1 MKNEFIFSITEIFTS
16 VLADANLERYYIGP
30 YQRGYKWASSNY
42 YDQVPQLLIDIYEA
56 MQHKIGEYY
65 LQYITVFEN
74 VGEKA
79 YEVIDGQQRL
89 TTLALIYG
97 RLHAKDGHIQN
108 LGVDKLKYAREG
120 CERLLS
126 DLENLSEVKKE
137 DCDTQDKYYI
147 AGAVRCIDRFIE
159 LLKNHEKLSDFAKY
173 LSGNV
178 KLILNRENSTVTPE
192 EVFVNL
198 NGNSVALT
206 NAYLIKGLLLTKNVR
221 RSDHLGRP
229 YDYAHLTEQRRTNG
243 RLWDEIQNWVERP
256 EVAHFFFGRSIREA
270 KRGMEALLQLTY
282 MAYQSEKVE
291 MNTDELL
298 QSFKELLSG
307 PGTDEKQADSGY
319 RLFNQFNEAVTN
331 ETAGARWMDRLLH
344 AYKRLRSLYEA
355 PRTYNL
361 LGYVLFGQNDRQGN
375 AESRLD
381 FLKQLLDKGESEIIQ
396 ALSREALN
404 VLPDTSH
411 EKLSY
416 KNDKLT
422 PLLLAFNAFPESAAE
437 GYKFN
442 FPTYD
447 YHQWSLEHIRP
458 QNPKDKLEIPEEYRT
473 LIHQMAEEKL
483 PDKDDAEKKQ
493 KEEVL
498 RRIDKSKT
506 LNADSLPFLYSDL
519 DDEALDSMGNMA
531 LLSREINSSLSNAPF
546 AVKRMLVAQALRNGR
561 FVPPHTAAVF
571 TKSLLLQNDTRQFST
586 SLYVWD
592 ENDVAAHSEWME
604 RRVAS
609 LRDEFEKLSKSEK

>member
-1 MKNEFIFSITEIFTS
+1 MKNEFIYSLKEIFTS
-16 VLADANLERYYIGP
+16 VLTDARLEKYYIGP

-56 MQHKIGEYY
+56 MQHEIGEYY
-65 LQYITVFEN
+65 LQYITVFED

-97 RLHAKDGHIQN
+97 RLHAKDENIPN
-108 LGVDKLKYAREG
+108 LGADKLKYAREG

-291 MNTDELL
+291 KNTDELL

-319 RLFNQFNEAVTN
+319 RLFNQFNEVVTN

-344 AYKRLRSLYEA
+344 AYKRLRSLYES
-355 PRTYNL
+355 PNTYNL
-361 LGYVLFGQNDRQGN
+361 LGYVLFGQEGKQKN
-375 AESRLD
+375 ADKRTAV
-381 FLKQLLDKGESEIIQ
+381 LKELLNKGEEEIVRM
-396 ALSREALN
+396 LSREALN

-416 KNDKLT
+416 DDKKLT
-422 PLLLAFNAFPESAAE
+422 PLLLAFNAFPEAAAE
-437 GYKFN
+437 NYRFS

-447 YHQWSLEHIRP
+447 YYLWSYEHIRP
-458 QNPKDKLEIPEEYRT
+458 QNPKEKLKIPTEFR
-473 LIHQMAEEKL
+473 IQIRQIAEERL
-483 PDKDDAEKKQ
+483 PEKSEEERMR
-493 KEEVL
+493 KE
-498 RRIDKSKT
+498 KT
-506 LNADSLPFLYSDL
+506 LSLIEGNEPLNADDLPFLYSDL
-519 DDEALDSMGNMA
+519 DEEELNSMGNMA
-531 LLSREINSSLSNAPF
+531 LLPREINSSLNNAPF
-546 AVKRMLVAQALRNGR
+546 VVKRMRIAQELKTGS

-571 TKSLLLQNDTRQFST
+571 TKSLLMQTGTKQFST
-586 SLYVWD
+586 NMYIWD
-592 ENDVAAHSEWME
+592 EEDVAAHSAWMK
-604 RRVAS
+604 RRADI
-609 LRDEFEKLSKSEK
+609 LRKEFENNSKAKK

>member
-1 MKNEFIFSITEIFTS
+1 MKNEFIYSLKEIFTS

-30 YQRGYKWASSNY
+30 YQRGYKWASVNY

-56 MQHKIGEYY
+56 MQHEIGEYY
-65 LQYITVFEN
+65 LQYITVFED

-97 RLHAKDGHIQN
+97 RLHAKDENIPN
-108 LGVDKLKYAREG
+108 LGADKLKYAREG

-291 MNTDELL
+291 KNTDELL

-319 RLFNQFNEAVTN
+319 RLFNQFNEVVTN

-361 LGYVLFGQNDRQGN
+361 LGYVLFGQNDRQGK

-381 FLKQLLDKGESEIIQ
+381 FLKQLLDKGESKIIKM
-396 ALSREALN
+396 LSREALN

-416 KNDKLT
+416 DDKKLT

-437 GYKFN
+437 GYKFD

-447 YHQWSLEHIRP
+447 YCQWSYEHIRP
-458 QNPKDKLEIPEEYRT
+458 QNPKDKLEIPEECRT
-473 LIHQMAEEKL
+473 QIHQMAKEKL
-483 PDKDDAEKKQ
+483 PDKDDAEKEQ
-493 KEEVL
+493 KEKVL
-498 RRIDKSKT
+498 HRIDTGKSLST
-506 LNADSLPFLYSDL
+506 DSLPFLYSDL
-519 DDEALDSMGNMA
+519 DDVALNSMGNMA
-531 LLSREINSSLSNAPF
+531 LLPKETNSALNNAPF
-546 AVKRMLVAQALRNGR
+546 VVKRMRIAQALRKGS

-571 TKSLLLQNDTRQFST
+571 TKSLLMPPGSKQFST
-586 SLYVWD
+586 SLYAWD
-592 ENDVAAHSEWME
+592 ANDVAAHCEWME
-604 RRVAS
+604 HRVAR
-609 LRDEFEKLSKSEK
+609 LRNEFENPSKPEQ

>member
-56 MQHKIGEYY
+56 MQHEIGEYY

-97 RLHAKDGHIQN
+97 RLHAKDGNIPN
-108 LGVDKLKYAREG
+108 LGADKLKYAREG

-126 DLENLSEVKKE
+126 DLENLSEVKKK

-282 MAYQSEKVE
+282 MAYQFEEVEK
-291 MNTDELL
+291 NTDELL
-298 QSFKELLSG
+298 QSFKADFHDSG
-307 PGTDEKQADSGY
+307 TGGKQADSGY
-319 RLFNQFNEAVTN
+319 QLFNQFNEAVTD
-331 ETAGARWMDRLLH
+331 EAAGARWMDRLLH

-361 LGYVLFGQNDRQGN
+361 LGYVLFGQEDRQGK

-381 FLKQLLDKGESEIIQ
+381 FLKDLLDKGEGEIIQ
-396 ALSREALN
+396 ALSRKALN

-458 QNPKDKLEIPEEYRT
+458 QNPKDELKIPEECQRE
-473 LIHQMAEEKL
+473 IRQMAEEKL

-498 RRIDKSKT
+498 RNIDEGKPLST
-506 LNADSLPFLYSDL
+506 DSLPFLYSDL
-519 DDEALDSMGNMA
+519 DDEALNSMGNMA

-546 AVKRMLVAQALRNGR
+546 VVKRMLVAQALRKGS

-571 TKSLLLQNDTRQFST
+571 TKSLLMPPSSKQFST

>member
-56 MQHKIGEYY
+56 MQHEIGEYY

-97 RLHAKDGHIQN
+97 RLHAKDGNIPN
-108 LGVDKLKYAREG
+108 LGADKLKYAREG

-282 MAYQSEKVE
+282 MAYQFEEVEK
-291 MNTDELL
+291 NTDELL
-298 QSFKELLSG
+298 QSFKADFHDSG
-307 PGTDEKQADSGY
+307 TGGKQADSGY
-319 RLFNQFNEAVTN
+319 QLFNQFNEAVTD
-331 ETAGARWMDRLLH
+331 EAAGARWMDRLLH

-355 PRTYNL
+355 PHTYNL
-361 LGYVLFGQNDRQGN
+361 LGYVLFGQEDRQGK

-381 FLKQLLDKGESEIIQ
+381 FLKDLLDKGEGEIIQ
-396 ALSREALN
+396 ALSRKALN

-447 YHQWSLEHIRP
+447 YHQWSYEHIRP
-458 QNPKDKLEIPEEYRT
+458 QNPKDELIIPEECQRE
-473 LIHQMAEEKL
+473 IRQMAEEKL

-498 RRIDKSKT
+498 RNIDEGKPLST
-506 LNADSLPFLYSDL
+506 DSLPFLYSDL
-519 DDEALDSMGNMA
+519 DDEALNSMGNMA

-546 AVKRMLVAQALRNGR
+546 VVKRMLVAQALRKGS

-571 TKSLLLQNDTRQFST
+571 TKSLLMPPSSKQFST

-592 ENDVAAHSEWME
+592 ENDVAAHCEWME
-604 RRVAS
+604 HRVAS
-609 LRDEFEKLSKSEK
+609 LRNEFENLSKPEQ

>member
-56 MQHKIGEYY
+56 MQHEIGEYY

-97 RLHAKDGHIQN
+97 RLHAKDGNIPN
-108 LGVDKLKYAREG
+108 LGADKLKYAREG

-147 AGAVRCIDRFIE
+147 AEAVRCIDRFIE
-159 LLKNHEKLSDFAKY
+159 LLKNHEKLSNFANY
-173 LSGNV
+173 LSRNV

-229 YDYAHLTEQRRTNG
+229 YDYAHLTEQRRTSG
-243 RLWDEIQNWVERP
+243 RLWDDIQNWVERP
-256 EVAHFFFGRSIREA
+256 EVAHFFFGRSVRET
-270 KRGMEALLQLTY
+270 KRGMETLLQLIY
-282 MAYQSEKVE
+282 MAYQP
-291 MNTDELL
+291 
-298 QSFKELLSG
+298 KETG
-307 PGTDEKQADSGY
+307 KDTGGKQADSGY

-331 ETAGARWMDRLLH
+331 ETAGTRWMDRLLH

-361 LGYVLFGQNDRQGN
+361 LGYVLFGQKDRQGK

-381 FLKQLLDKGESEIIQ
+381 FLKDLLDKGESEIIQ
-396 ALSREALN
+396 ALSRKALN

-416 KNDKLT
+416 DDKKLT

-447 YHQWSLEHIRP
+447 YHQWSYEHIRP
-458 QNPKDKLEIPEEYRT
+458 QNPKDELIIPAECRT
-473 LIHQMAEEKL
+473 QIRQMAEEKL
-483 PDKDDAEKKQ
+483 PHGNEREKQQ

-498 RRIDKSKT
+498 HRIDEGKR

-519 DDEALDSMGNMA
+519 DDEELNSMGNMA
-531 LLSREINSSLSNAPF
+531 LLSKGDNSSLSNAPF
-546 AVKRMLVAQALRNGR
+546 AVKRMLVAQALRDGS

-571 TKSLLLQNDTRQFST
+571 TKSLLLQNGTRQFST

-592 ENDVAAHSEWME
+592 ENDVAAHCEWME
-604 RRVAS
+604 HRVAS
-609 LRDEFEKLSKSEK
+609 LRNKFENPSKPEK